1 MSMRD
6 YEDLKDIEI
15 PREQEMMMD
24 IMCEAWEECRKSDCE
39 SCPDSPKYMRIKQC
53 FALKYARLLYEAGFV
68 YAEEDVL
75 SAYNGG
81 YACGM
86 EQGIEA
92 ERSRQG

>member
-53 FALKYARLLYEAGFV
+53 FALKYARLLYEAGFRRTEKG
-68 YAEEDVL
+68 ADKDE
-75 SAYNGG
+75 
-81 YACGM
+81 
-86 EQGIEA
+86 
-92 ERSRQG
+92 